1 MARHSRGTMKVLQN
15 SVFLMA
21 STGLTA
27 VLGLLFWRLVA
38 HLFTPT
44 RVGLATSLI
53 SAISLISYMSLCG
66 LNSTLIR
73 FPAPQRTRNSQ
84 ITLSLVAVGGAAFV
98 IASGYLLG
106 LPWYG
111 QKLMFMRDNPGLS
124 ALFVGFCVCAAL
136 NVITDT
142 VFISARIPQYNLLA
156 DGVIQGVAKLVL
168 PLFLVGFGALGIVGA
183 TGGGYMIAVVAS
195 LTLMWWRLE
204 YRPDFRTRATGLR
217 KYYKFSFASYLSS
230 LIGLL
235 PTLVLPLIVL
245 QRLGADA
252 AAYYYIAFQVSSM
265 LTGVSS
271 GVGESMFS
279 EAAFDLANTA
289 EVFRRSAKIMAIA
302 VVPAGIVLAFG
313 SRLLLTFFGAAYSA
327 HASGLLSVMSV
338 GAAAVALNI
347 WGSSALRVHR
357 RLRAML
363 VSNAVFLVVAVG
375 LALVMASRG
384 LVWVGWAWD
393 AGNLAAG
400 LVALV
405 CVPWPRREP
414 EPAADAARAAVAEA
428 AEAAEEAAAA
438 AADATEPEPE
448 PEPDEAVAVDATYL
462 DDTLATMPMVFPW
475 NRPEW
480 SAVVSAMRSE
490 AKRPGGELRTSTGM
504 RVRPRPEAD
513 EKLEEAG
520 RQW

>member
-1 MARHSRGTMKVLQN
+1 MKVLQN
-15 SVFLMA
+15 SIFLMA

-73 FPAPQRTRNSQ
+73 FPAPARIRNSQ
-84 ITLSLVAVGGAAFV
+84 ITMSLAAVCTAAFL
-98 IASGYLLG
+98 ISSGYLLG
-106 LPWYG
+106 LPLYG
-111 QKLMFMRDNPGLS
+111 QKLMFMRDSPMLS
-124 ALFVGFCVCAAL
+124 AMFVAFCVAAAL

-156 DGVIQGVAKLVL
+156 DGVIQGVAKLIL
-168 PLFLVGFGALGIVGA
+168 PIFLVGFGALGIVGA
-183 TGGGYMIAVVAS
+183 TGGGYVIAVVAS
-195 LTLMWWRLE
+195 LALMWWRLD
-204 YRPDFRTRATGLR
+204 YRPDVKTRGTGLR

-230 LIGLL
+230 LIGLM
-235 PTLVLPLIVL
+235 PTLVLPLVVL
-245 QRLGADA
+245 QQLGADQT
-252 AAYYYIAFQVSSM
+252 AYYYIAFQVASM
-265 LTGVSS
+265 LTGVCT

-279 EAAFDLANTA
+279 EASHDLSITG

-302 VVPAGIVLAFG
+302 IVPAAVILAVG
-313 SRLLLTFFGAAYSA
+313 SRLLLTFFGAAYSTN
-327 HASGLLSVMSV
+327 ASSLLSVMSI
-338 GAAAVALNI
+338 GAVAVALNI

-363 VSNAVFLVVAVG
+363 VSNVFFLVVSVG
-375 LALVMASRG
+375 LAMLLASKG

-400 LVALV
+400 IVALV
-405 CVPWPRREP
+405 CIPWPGRETKPESEP
-414 EPAADAARAAVAEA
+414 EVG
-428 AEAAEEAAAA
+428 
-438 AADATEPEPE
+438 EPPL
-448 PEPDEAVAVDATYL
+448 EAVEAPETFL
-462 DDTLATMPMVFPW
+462 DDTLSTMPMVFPW

-480 SAVVSAMRSE
+480 SAQVSATRSGKASPDE
-490 AKRPGGELRTSTGM
+490 LHVPGRMAVRARPVMVEEKPEEGLEPGE
-504 RVRPRPEAD
+504 
-513 EKLEEAG
+513 G

>member
-1 MARHSRGTMKVLQN
+1 MSKHSQGTMKVLQN
-15 SVFLMA
+15 SVFLIA

-38 HLFTPT
+38 HLFSPT

-73 FPAPQRTRNSQ
+73 FPAPARARNSQ
-84 ITLSLVAVGGAAFV
+84 ITLSFTAVCTTAFV

-111 QKLMFMRDNPGLS
+111 QKLMFVRDSPWLS
-124 ALFVGFCVCAAL
+124 ALFVGSCVCAAL

-142 VFISARIPQYNLLA
+142 VFIGARIPQYNLLA
-156 DGVIQGVAKLVL
+156 DGVIQGVAKLIL
-168 PLFLVGFGALGIVGA
+168 PIFLVGFGSFGIVGA
-183 TGGGYMIAVVAS
+183 NGGGFAIAVVAS
-195 LTLMWWRLE
+195 LALMWWRLE
-204 YRPDFRTRATGLR
+204 FRPDFKTRGTGLR
-217 KYYKFSFASYLSS
+217 KFYKFSVASYLSS

-245 QRLGADA
+245 QRLGPSAS
-252 AAYYYIAFQVSSM
+252 AYFYIAFQVASM
-265 LTGVSS
+265 LTGVCT

-279 EAAFDLANTA
+279 EAAHDLSRTRD
-289 EVFRRSAKIMAIA
+289 VFRRSAKIMTIA
-302 VVPAGIVLAFG
+302 VVPGALVLAVG
-313 SRLLLTFFGAAYSA
+313 SRLLLTFFGAAYSQNA
-327 HASGLLSVMSV
+327 ASVLSAMSL
-338 GAAAVALNI
+338 GGIAVALNL
-347 WGSSALRVHR
+347 WGASALRVYR

-363 VSNAVFLVVAVG
+363 ASNVVFLVVTVG
-375 LALVMASRG
+375 LALAMASRG

-400 LVALV
+400 VVALA
-405 CVPWPRREP
+405 CIPWPGRAEVADTAVVPAIPAQRE
-414 EPAADAARAAVAEA
+414 EPA
-428 AEAAEEAAAA
+428 
-438 AADATEPEPE
+438 
-448 PEPDEAVAVDATYL
+448 YL
-462 DDTLATMPMVFPW
+462 DDTLSTIPMVFPW

-480 SAVVSAMRSE
+480 SSAVSAH
-490 AKRPGGELRTSTGM
+490 
-504 RVRPRPEAD
+504 RPRGHGIAD
-513 EKLEEAG
+513 EGRSGGMAQRPRREVDPEQLPANSAVAG